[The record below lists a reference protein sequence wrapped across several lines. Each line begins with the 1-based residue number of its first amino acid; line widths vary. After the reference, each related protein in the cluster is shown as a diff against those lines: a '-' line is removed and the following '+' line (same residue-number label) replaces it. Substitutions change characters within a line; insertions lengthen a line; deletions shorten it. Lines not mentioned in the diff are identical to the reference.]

1 MSIGY
6 VLRPLRE
13 AGQQSGA
20 GWLDVSEECNGPGAK
35 RKANGVCFCA
45 CTIQRYRA
53 TALAR
58 SQIHSVRMCPEAS
71 SQHAEPRGVAYL
83 GLGFSSVWSWWLFL
97 PFKEL
102 FLKKEA
108 LRPSSDQQVTAG
120 YFDERLSV
128 LPELVS
134 RGLVTRVVTTGHVI
148 CETTMRQGLECLA
161 SLWHKQHK
169 QHYSHIASN
178 MG

>member
-1 MSIGY
+1 MASIAHIAANPPPEFVYVTRSDDLATVASTSSTACWLWTLPGRPRVIPTSMETMSIGY

-83 GLGFSSVWSWWLFL
+83 GLWFSSVWSCWLFL

-102 FLKKEA
+102 FFKKK
-108 LRPSSDQQVTAG
+108 LSD
-120 YFDERLSV
+120 
-128 LPELVS
+128 LPATS
-134 RGLVTRVVTTGHVI
+134 
-148 CETTMRQGLECLA
+148 
-161 SLWHKQHK
+161 K
-169 QHYSHIASN
+169 
-178 MG
+178 